1 MRKRIFSFHSI
12 NFNERI
18 SQDRTFYISNSLGC
32 HSVTYRCTLFYK
44 VYFLFLMT
52 VGFFNTT
59 IFSDYQKRGTGS
71 VSGEERVLFQQCYS
85 GETTLMNNLILC
97 IQKCHT
103 LKDNIKYQT
112 LLLRSNLTLDVYIQN
127 LTCLQRDTGSSLTH
141 SHSFIL
147 KDNMNLSENMTL

>member
-59 IFSDYQKRGTGS
+59 LFSDYQKRGTGS
-71 VSGEERVLFQQCYS
+71 GSGEERVLFQQCYS

-97 IQKCHT
+97 IQKCHA

-112 LLLRSNLTLDVYIQN
+112 LLLRSYLTSRHRRY
-127 LTCLQRDTGSSLTH
+127 
-141 SHSFIL
+141 
-147 KDNMNLSENMTL
+147 